1 MRTVMLLLLGFGLL
15 AGCGDGDIRKG
26 CAAYCE
32 CHAGQPGRSACEDRC
47 QARLEAMRKRD
58 RAKERQIA
66 DCLAA
71 RGKRSCQELA
81 RCAGDFL
88 K

>member
-1 MRTVMLLLLGFGLL
+1 MLLLFGLGLL

-32 CHAGQPGRSACEDRC
+32 CHAGKAGRSACEDRC
-47 QARLEAMRKRD
+47 RDRLRAMRKQD
-58 RAKERQIA
+58 RAKERQVA

-71 RGKRSCQELA
+71 RGQRSCPELA
-81 RCAGDFL
+81 LCAGDFL
-88 K
+88 R